1 MKFSTQTLCKM
12 YGSYWSSSYRDN
24 QKVWTDSN
32 INYSFE
38 RYSPILKSV
47 TKCIG
52 SREKSQV
59 GATYNTLDEAVESIK
74 SFFGH
79 ECDRRLDYIKS
90 TRSKFPLSFY
100 NWVYNRTGVHLSNQL
115 IVLLGRQAQLEYAQD
130 NFNVN
135 VFDLPDEIVIRS
147 QPVPV
152 GSYFYRAD
160 TSVLTFGLHKYR
172 VVSATILI
180 WKDDTATI
188 KYHCENELEESCTV
202 FSDLNTTHPYS
213 IGPNM
218 PVYSDPTIPRQELK
232 EAGLSHV
239 DRIRSVVETNYDESS
254 NREDFLTL
262 FTKYMKHKIKSI

>member
-1 MKFSTQTLCKM
+1 MKFSTQTLCEM
-12 YGSYWSSSYRDN
+12 YGSYWSLSYYDS
-24 QKVWTDSN
+24 QKVWTDSD
-32 INYSFE
+32 IKYSFE
-38 RYSPILKSV
+38 RYSPMLKSV

-59 GATYNTLDEAVESIK
+59 GATYDTLDEAVESIK
-74 SFFGH
+74 SSFNYD
-79 ECDRRLDYIKS
+79 CKYRLEDIES
-90 TRSKFPLSFY
+90 FRSKFPLSFY

-115 IVLLGRQAQLEYAQD
+115 IVLLSRQAELEHAQSH
-130 NFNVN
+130 FNVN

-160 TSVLTFGLHKYR
+160 TSVLTFGLHKYQ
-172 VVSATILI
+172 VLSATILI